1 MSVIV
6 LKSDEARQQWR
17 NILDKAMMG
26 DQVVVE
32 RYARPEAVIV
42 GYSQYSAMTE
52 RLEELELIL
61 GVRTAKAREASGETK
76 PISHDDLKR
85 LLVERRTQGAGVN
98 VGA

>member
-1 MSVIV
+1 MSVLI

-17 NILDKAMMG
+17 TVLDKAMMG

-42 GYSQYSAMTE
+42 GYSQYNKMRE
-52 RLEELELIL
+52 RLEELELML
-61 GVRTAKAREASGETK
+61 DVRTAKEKEKAGETK

-85 LLVERRTQGAGVN
+85 LLIERRNPGNPLHVD
-98 VGA
+98 V